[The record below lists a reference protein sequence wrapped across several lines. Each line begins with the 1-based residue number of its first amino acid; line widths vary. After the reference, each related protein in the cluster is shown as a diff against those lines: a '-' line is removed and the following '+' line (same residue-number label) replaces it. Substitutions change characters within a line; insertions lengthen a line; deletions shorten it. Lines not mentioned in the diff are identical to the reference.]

1 MYVGLDSRLVGS
13 RRTSCPSLV
22 NGGVLFVDE
31 GHLDDFAIVTF
42 ESLLTII
49 VLGLYVIL
57 FLHLLQGSFF
67 RFGFLCRCSCWSF
80 LFQCKPYVF
89 ELLGV
94 FLRLA
99 KSSRY
104 VCPWLLLGALLGFL
118 LFLESFFVCLKIS
131 YFINVLLNLYNENL
145 GLLNF
150 FIVEDWWFGE
160 FFEFELPWHFF
171 TRGFVKTRYL
181 YL

>member
-13 RRTSCPSLV
+13 RRTSCPSLI
-22 NGGVLFVDE
+22 NRSVLFVDK
-31 GHLDDFAIVTF
+31 GHLDDFAIITF

-57 FLHLLQGSFF
+57 FLHLLQGPFF
-67 RFGFLCRCSCWSF
+67 RFGFLFRCWCF
-80 LFQCKPYVF
+80 LFQCKSYIL

-94 FLRLA
+94 CLRFA

-104 VCPWLLLGALLGFL
+104 ICSWLLLGALLGFL
-118 LFLESFFVCLKIS
+118 LLLESFFVCLQIS
-131 YFINVLLNLYNENL
+131 YFIYILLNLYNENL
-145 GLLNF
+145 SLLYF

-160 FFEFELPWHFF
+160 FFEFELPCHFF
-171 TRGFVKTRYL
+171 TRSFVKTRYL
-181 YL
+181 NL

>member
-22 NGGVLFVDE
+22 NRGVLFIDLR
-31 GHLDDFAIVTF
+31 HLDGFAIISF

-49 VLGLYVIL
+49 VLGFYVIL
-57 FLHLLQGSFF
+57 FLHLLQGPFF
-67 RFGFLCRCSCWSF
+67 RFCFLFSCRCWSF
-80 LFQCKPYVF
+80 LFQCKPYIL

-94 FLRLA
+94 CLRFA

-104 VCPWLLLGALLGFL
+104 VCSWLLLGTLLGFL
-118 LFLESFFVCLKIS
+118 LFLESFFVCFKIS
-131 YFINVLLNLYNENL
+131 YFIYVLLNFYNENL
-145 GLLNF
+145 CLLYF

-160 FFEFELPWHFF
+160 FFEF
-171 TRGFVKTRYL
+171 
-181 YL
+181 